1 MKSLQA
7 EGLEPVFIQL
17 DITSAESIEAAK
29 KEIVT
34 KYGQLDVLINNA
46 AVCCNVSL

>member
-7 EGLEPVFIQL
+7 EGLDPVFIQL
-17 DITSAESIEAAK
+17 DITSFDSIEAAK
-29 KEIVT
+29 KEVVS

-46 AVCCNVSL
+46 GVCFNVSL